1 MDGRGGCCIA
11 RYASGTSYDM
21 SKMDRI
27 MLRFRPIAPKP
38 VLNGKDS
45 VTSTAESSDVYV
57 KTGRGKRRYSR
68 NNSNTNTDS
77 NSGSGTKKSNTGGRK
92 RKSPSSSSAEDNDKT
107 VISGGSFSR
116 GDAVAVTLPLLPET
130 PEEKS
135 SASVMKGSPVSGC
148 GGGDRKVDRK
158 NPLPMWLNF
167 GKEEKVVD
175 QMTSQARSVYMPV
188 RSVVGTWVRV
198 ECITEAWVDLCS
210 LGRTDEEKLINLEKD
225 TCPGFLSDG
234 FNRIHWTNKAYRDM
248 TAVEG
253 GDVAVWLVIKEGTKL
268 PVGSPAFTC
277 RVRLVTSGK
286 EKNSLTLPCDVWRLD
301 CGGFAWR
308 LDTKA
313 ALSLGR

>member
-57 KTGRGKRRYSR
+57 KTGRGKRRYAR
-68 NNSNTNTDS
+68 NNSNTTTDS
-77 NSGSGTKKSNTGGRK
+77 NSGSRTKKSNTGRK
-92 RKSPSSSSAEDNDKT
+92 RKSPSSSSTEDNDKT
-107 VISGGSFSR
+107 VVSGGSFSR
-116 GDAVAVTLPLLPET
+116 GDPVALTLPLLPET
-130 PEEKS
+130 PEEKN
-135 SASVMKGSPVSGC
+135 GSPVIKGSSISGGT
-148 GGGDRKVDRK
+148 GGVDRKVDRK
-158 NPLPMWLNF
+158 NSLPMWLSF
-167 GKEEKVVD
+167 GKEDKVKQV
-175 QMTSQARSVYMPV
+175 TSHARSVYMPV
-188 RSVVGTWVRV
+188 RSVVSTWVRV

-234 FNRIHWTNKAYRDM
+234 FNRVHWTNKAYRDI

-253 GDVAVWLVIKEGTKL
+253 GDVVVWLVIKEGTEL
-268 PVGSPAFTC
+268 PVRSPAFTC
-277 RVRLVTSGK
+277 SVRLVTSGK
-286 EKNSLTLPCDVWRLD
+286 EKNSPTLPCDVWRLD